1 MSLTSFRLEG
11 DMVISWFESRK
22 RVRPTKAQWKFSTLF
37 LDIFLPQSVRDAR
50 LYKFERLS

>member
-1 MSLTSFRLEG
+1 
-11 DMVISWFESRK
+11 MVISWFESRK